1 MWRRGAKV
9 KARLTRNRSVASLN
23 TNKVVSHSK
32 KLYPQHIVLV
42 GFRNNFERDFTIELI
57 KLRALWKIDCYVK

>member
-9 KARLTRNRSVASLN
+9 KARLTRYRSVASLN
-23 TNKVVSHSK
+23 PTKVVSHSK
-32 KLYPQHIVLV
+32 KRYPQYIVLV

-57 KLRALWKIDCYVK
+57 KLRALWKINCYVK